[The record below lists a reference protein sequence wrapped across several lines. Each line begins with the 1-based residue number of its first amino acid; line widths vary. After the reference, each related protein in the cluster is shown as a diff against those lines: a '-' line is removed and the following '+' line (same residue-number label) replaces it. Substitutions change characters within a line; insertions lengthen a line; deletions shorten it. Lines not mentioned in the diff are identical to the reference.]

1 MKIEYK
7 ELRTQ
12 LLSNSDIVFLKR
24 ENLWFFLSSKRKSRY
39 FGGFFK
45 KNKKVYRFLD
55 DLSFP
60 QEIKKIQILDE
71 SKIILDLGNNK
82 CQINIDNNFLN
93 IIFLKKEKLEIT
105 FDVKEIFDNDPFKR
119 KIYIRKL
126 NPSTFLIKEYLGNQN
141 ILNII
146 VKIDGQVKEF
156 NFWQEKF
163 YDFDKSRNSPP
174 YNWWVYK
181 GLEIYAK
188 KIKIKILNEKDNQIE
203 KQGLKEKTEI
213 YLTSNKPLV
222 NFILKRIYNL
232 QIDNYLPA
240 GFPWFFEHWY
250 RDELLSLKLIKKI
263 IPKNFFQD
271 KINFYIKN
279 LDFLFLFNKEDNF
292 TLAADTLPL
301 LIVILDK
308 NTLISN
314 FDILEKYLNMWR
326 KNFIKNKKF
335 YFPPYSSWMDTL
347 ERQEPIEILS
357 LYFKAL
363 TKFSKIDKNYEKLAS
378 ETKKILKNIINLS
391 DPNINL
397 ILVYLFSKS
406 LFTNQE
412 WEILFDK
419 LIKTHY
425 LKWGG
430 VSSLNINSEI
440 FQQEDKGEIN
450 IAYHQGDS
458 WYYLNNLFAYCLLKI
473 NPKKFKNI
481 IKKIILASLNDLL
494 KDGALG
500 YSSEI
505 SSAKER
511 RSEGALVQLW
521 SMSSLSFLLSFF
533 QNIDILL
540 KS

>member
-71 SKIILDLGNNK
+71 SKIILDLENNK

-126 NPSTFLIKEYLGNQN
+126 NPSTFLIKEYLCNQN

-146 VKIDGQVKEF
+146 VKIDGQGKEF

-163 YDFDKSRNSPP
+163 YDFDKSRNSLP

-181 GLEIYAK
+181 GLDIYAK
-188 KIKIKILNEKDNQIE
+188 KVKIKILNEKDNQIE
-203 KQGLKEKTEI
+203 KQGLREKTEI

-308 NTLISN
+308 NTLTSN
-314 FDILEKYLNMWR
+314 FNILEKYLNMWR
-326 KNFIKNKKF
+326 KKFIKNKKF

-406 LFTNQE
+406 LFRNQE

>member
-71 SKIILDLGNNK
+71 SKIILDLENNK

-126 NPSTFLIKEYLGNQN
+126 NPSTFLIKEYLCNQN

-146 VKIDGQVKEF
+146 VKIDGQGKEF

-163 YDFDKSRNSPP
+163 YDFDKSRNSLP

-181 GLEIYAK
+181 GLDIYAK
-188 KIKIKILNEKDNQIE
+188 KVKIKILNEKDNQIE
-203 KQGLKEKTEI
+203 KQGLREKTEI

-308 NTLISN
+308 NTLTSN
-314 FDILEKYLNMWR
+314 FNILEKYLNMWR

-406 LFTNQE
+406 LFRNQE